1 MIALLFPGQGAQVV
15 GMGKDLAEAWPEAKA
30 LFVQADSV
38 LGYDLTQLCWQG
50 PAEQLTRTE
59 HCQPALYVTSL
70 AALAALES
78 ELKSRECQRGQTPRG
93 LTPAAAA
100 GLSLGEYA
108 ALAAAGAFS
117 FADGLR
123 LVRLRGQAMEEASQA
138 APGTMASVLGLELG
152 PLEAICAQ
160 TGAQVANLNA
170 PGQIVI
176 SGSPES
182 VGGASAKAK
191 ERGAKRVVPL
201 EVGGAFHSRLMQPAA
216 ARLQQALAGLE
227 IHMPRFGVLSN
238 VTGSYHTSSGEVR
251 TLLVEQMT
259 RPVRWVDC
267 VRAMVQG
274 GSSTFL
280 EVGPGTVLKGLVRKI
295 QPEATVHSVGTA
307 VEVRAAAALLAGCG
321 KSLSEDLPR
330 RQG

>member
-1 MIALLFPGQGAQVV
+1 
-15 GMGKDLAEAWPEAKA
+15 MGKDLAEAYPRARA
-30 LFVQADSV
+30 LFEEADSA
-38 LGYDLTQLCWQG
+38 LGYGLSELCWKG
-50 PAEQLTRTE
+50 PTEKLTRTE

-78 ELKSRECQRGQTPRG
+78 ELESRGQRLSPK
-93 LTPAAAA
+93 AAA
-100 GLSLGEYA
+100 GLSLGEYTA
-108 ALAAAGAFS
+108 MAAAGALSFS
-117 FADGLR
+117 DGLR
-123 LVRLRGQAMEEASQA
+123 LVRLRGEAMEEAARSS
-138 APGTMASVLGLELG
+138 PGTMASVLGLELE

-176 SGSPES
+176 SGSPEAVGAAS
-182 VGGASAKAK
+182 VKAK
-191 ERGAKRVVPL
+191 EGGAKRVVPL

-216 ARLQQALAGLE
+216 ARLEQALAGVE
-227 IHMPRFGVLSN
+227 IHPPRFGVLSN

-251 TLLVEQMT
+251 ILLVEQLT

-267 VRAMVQG
+267 VRTMVQG

-295 QPEATVHSVGTA
+295 QPEATVHPVGSTA
-307 VEVRAAAALLAGCG
+307 EVKAAAERMAAGTPG
-321 KSLSEDLPR
+321 SGE
-330 RQG
+330 